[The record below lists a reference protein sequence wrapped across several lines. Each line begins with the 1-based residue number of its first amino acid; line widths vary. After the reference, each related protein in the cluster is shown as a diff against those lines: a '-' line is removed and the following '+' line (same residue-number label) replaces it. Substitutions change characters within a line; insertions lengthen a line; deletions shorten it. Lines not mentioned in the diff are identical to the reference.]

1 MDHEAFISGDFD
13 THFVEKY
20 FTPEVL
26 QGDDIDA
33 ESIGAMALAS
43 LLQVQKGHQKIQKNG
58 TTSRWKAN
66 RT

>member
-1 MDHEAFISGDFD
+1 MEHEAFISGDFD

-26 QGDDIDA
+26 QGDDA
-33 ESIGAMALAS
+33 NLESVGALALAS
-43 LLQVQKGHQKIQKNG
+43 LLQEQKGHQKNINNG